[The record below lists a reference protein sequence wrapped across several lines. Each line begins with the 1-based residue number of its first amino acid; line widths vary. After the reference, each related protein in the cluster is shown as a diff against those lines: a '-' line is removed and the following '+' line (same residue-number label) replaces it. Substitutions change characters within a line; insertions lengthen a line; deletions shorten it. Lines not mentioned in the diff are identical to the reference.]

1 MKKTGIEFSNDL
13 LNKFLVIIIIVFITF
28 MIGWELFYKNSDRA
42 KFDNYKLSLE
52 YIYNSSYTGVVKY
65 KDYDKKNHNNPT
77 IYFTNGNSMIEGD
90 FWSVIKKGDS
100 LIKKKGEYIIR
111 VYRNDSMFTLNQMKV
126 LQDYQKN
133 KNLNLKKN

>member
-1 MKKTGIEFSNDL
+1 MKFISNKKTKKLRKVRDICAAFHKKL
-13 LNKFLVIIIIVFITF
+13 FA
-28 MIGWELFYKNSDRA
+28 EL
-42 KFDNYKLSLE
+42 
-52 YIYNSSYTGVVKY
+52 GVVEY
-65 KDYDKKNHNNPT
+65 KDYDKNNHNNPT

-111 VYRNDSMFTLNQMKV
+111 VYRNDSMFTLNQKEA

-133 KNLNLKKN
+133 KN